1 MGGLAGAAAAGE
13 AGLSLPQSV
22 AAQTPAVGARENAA
36 GGGTG
41 DLGADLGANQGGQSA
56 GGTGDIGGGPGATGD
71 LGGDMGFDD
80 AAAGADMGR

>member
-22 AAQTPAVGARENAA
+22 SAQTPAVGARENAA

-56 GGTGDIGGGPGATGD
+56 GGTGDIGGGPGASGD